1 MNINKSYHILLL
13 LFTIAIFRTCPVK
26 AQGTVIDSMQNWI
39 KNNPKIDSQYILT
52 LHRLS
57 YRYNENNIAKSFEY
71 YEKVATLSDS
81 LDFSY
86 GKSLAQIN
94 LGLLL
99 SNSANYEGSN
109 SAYFKAI
116 EYADSFGVG
125 GLRLKAVSL
134 NNIGE
139 NFKIMQDFE
148 KCRQYTHE
156 AIPINRQLKSLFGL
170 AVNYEL
176 LQQCDLEEN
185 LYVDAKI
192 DLDSGIEFA
201 LTTND
206 DYLLSQYYLGYGKL
220 QAISNN
226 IDSAEYFFKKAL
238 VLANTQKELRNK
250 YQVYKAK
257 AEYLKNLSPE
267 KKIELLDS
275 ALSIARKTNYLD
287 GISQAANLLS
297 NEYELN
303 KNKDS
308 SLLYYSIYR
317 KANDSVF
324 SENNRRNMVIKEADW
339 LVRGKEI
346 ENAHLKELSAIQKK
360 DILFRN
366 VLLFIIAG
374 LSLLIII
381 FSFVINKNVRIKK
394 KHAESELKQKITEM
408 QMQSLR
414 AQMNPHFIFNCLNS
428 IENFIM
434 KNDKIAASE
443 YLNKFSGLIRIML
456 DSSRVELTSFIKN
469 MEGIQLY
476 VELEQ
481 LRFNYK
487 FSFKSDIDPELLN
500 GDFKVPH
507 LLTQP
512 YVENAILHGLSQSE
526 GENLKLY
533 LSATL
538 EGEYIHYTIEDNGIG
553 REKSTKYRN
562 HNKPGH
568 KSIGIELSEERINMF
583 NQQYNGTGGI
593 EITDLYDTNDK
604 SIGTRVNIKIKAV

>member
-1 MNINKSYHILLL
+1 M
-13 LFTIAIFRTCPVK
+13 K

-81 LDFSY
+81 LDFTY

-220 QAISNN
+220 QAIYNN

-303 KNKDS
+303 QNKDS

-487 FSFKSDIDPELLN
+487 FSFKSYIDPELLN

>member
-1 MNINKSYHILLL
+1 MNIIKSYQTLLL
-13 LFTIAIFRTCPVK
+13 LFTIAMFGTCPVK
-26 AQGTVIDSMQNWI
+26 AQSNLIDSMLNWI

-81 LDFSY
+81 LDFTY

-94 LGLLL
+94 LALLL
-99 SNSANYEGSN
+99 SNSANFEGSN

-116 EYADSFGVG
+116 EYADSFGIG

-139 NFKIMQDFE
+139 NFKIMNDFE

-156 AIPINRQLKSLFGL
+156 AIPINRQLKAWYGL
-170 AVNYEL
+170 GANYEL
-176 LQQCDLEEN
+176 LQQCDLMEK
-185 LYVDAKI
+185 LYDDAKI
-192 DLDSGIEFA
+192 HLDSGIEYT
-201 LTTND
+201 LKTND
-206 DYLLSQYYLGYGKL
+206 SYLLSQYYVGYGKL
-220 QAISNN
+220 QAIAGN
-226 IDSAEYFFKKAL
+226 IDSAKYFFDKAL
-238 VLANTQKELRNK
+238 SLAHSQNELRNE
-250 YQVYKAK
+250 YQVYRAK
-257 AEYLKNLSPE
+257 AEYLKKLPGY

-275 ALSIARKTNYLD
+275 ALAIARKTMYME

-297 NEYELN
+297 NEYDL
-303 KNKDS
+303 KQNKDS
-308 SLLYYSIYR
+308 SLLYYRIYR

-339 LVRGKEI
+339 MIKGKEI
-346 ENAHLKELSAIQKK
+346 ENAHLKELAVIQKR

-381 FSFVINKNVRIKK
+381 FSFVINKNVRAKK
-394 KHAESELKQKITEM
+394 KHTESELKQKITEM

-434 KNDKIAASE
+434 RNDKRAASE
-443 YLNKFSGLIRIML
+443 YLNKFSELIRIML
-456 DSSRVELTSFIKN
+456 DSSRVDLTSFIKN

-481 LRFNYK
+481 LRFNCK
-487 FSFKSDIDPELLN
+487 FSFKHDVDPELLN
-500 GDFKVPH
+500 GDFRVPH
-507 LLTQP
+507 LLIQP

-526 GENLKLY
+526 GENLRLY
-533 LSATL
+533 LSTTL

-553 REKSTKYRN
+553 REKSAKYRN

-583 NQQYNGTGGI
+583 NQQYNGTGGV
-593 EITDLYDTNDK
+593 EITDLYDTNGQPT
-604 SIGTRVNIKIKAV
+604 GTRVKIKIKAV

>member
-1 MNINKSYHILLL
+1 MNINKSYHTLL
-13 LFTIAIFRTCPVK
+13 LFFIITISGTSPVK
-26 AQGTVIDSMQNWI
+26 AQSNVIDSMLNWI

-81 LDFSY
+81 FDFTY

-99 SNSANYEGSN
+99 SNSANFEGSN
-109 SAYFKAI
+109 GAYFKAI

-139 NFKIMQDFE
+139 NFKIMNDFE

-156 AIPINRQLKSLFGL
+156 AIPINRQLKAWFGL

-176 LQQCDLEEN
+176 LQQCDLQEN
-185 LYVDAKI
+185 LYANAKI
-192 DLDSGIEFA
+192 DLDSGLEFA

-206 DYLLSQYYLGYGKL
+206 SYLLSQYYLGYGKL
-220 QAISNN
+220 QAISNK
-226 IDSAEYFFKKAL
+226 IDSAEYFFNKAL
-238 VLANTQKELRNK
+238 ELANKQNELRNK

-257 AEYLKNLSPE
+257 AEYLKNLPAE

-275 ALSIARKTNYLD
+275 ALMIARKTNYLE
-287 GISQAANLLS
+287 GISQVANLLS
-297 NEYELN
+297 NEYDLN
-303 KNKDS
+303 RNKDS
-308 SLLYYSIYR
+308 SLLYYRIYR
-317 KANDSVF
+317 KANDSIF
-324 SENNRRNMVIKEADW
+324 SENNRRNMVIKEANW
-339 LVRGKEI
+339 MVRGKEM
-346 ENAHLKELSAIQKK
+346 ENAHLKELSAIQKR

-366 VLLFIIAG
+366 VLLLIIAG

-381 FSFVINKNVRIKK
+381 FSFVINKNVRAKK
-394 KHAESELKQKITEM
+394 KHTESELQQKITEM

-443 YLNKFSGLIRIML
+443 YLNKFSELIRIML
-456 DSSRVELTSFIKN
+456 DSSRVDLTSFIKN

-476 VELEQ
+476 IELEQ
-481 LRFNYK
+481 LRFNCK

-507 LLTQP
+507 LLIQP

-533 LSATL
+533 LSAIL
-538 EGEYIHYTIEDNGIG
+538 KGEYIHYSIEDNGIG
-553 REKSTKYRN
+553 REKSAKYRN

-583 NQQYNGTGGI
+583 NQQHNGTGGI
-593 EITDLYDTNDK
+593 EIIDLYDTNGK
-604 SIGTRVNIKIKAV
+604 AIGTRVNIKIKAV

>member
-1 MNINKSYHILLL
+1 M
-13 LFTIAIFRTCPVK
+13 K

-226 IDSAEYFFKKAL
+226 IDSAEYFFMKAL

>member
-1 MNINKSYHILLL
+1 MFGTS
-13 LFTIAIFRTCPVK
+13 PVK
-26 AQGTVIDSMQNWI
+26 AQSNLIDSMLNWI

-71 YEKVATLSDS
+71 YQKVATLSDS
-81 LDFSY
+81 LDYTY

-99 SNSANYEGSN
+99 SNSANFEGSN

-139 NFKIMQDFE
+139 NFKAIKDFE
-148 KCRQYTHE
+148 KCRQYTRE
-156 AIPINRQLKSLFGL
+156 AIPINRQLKAWYGL
-170 AVNYEL
+170 VVNYEL

-185 LYVDAKI
+185 LYDHAKI
-192 DLDSGIEFA
+192 DLDSGIELA
-201 LTTND
+201 LKIND
-206 DYLLSQYYLGYGKL
+206 SYLLSQYYLGYGKL

-226 IDSAEYFFKKAL
+226 IDSARYFFNRAL
-238 VLANTQKELRNK
+238 DLANKQNELKNK

-257 AEYLKNLSPE
+257 AEYLKNLLPGE
-267 KKIELLDS
+267 KIELLDS
-275 ALSIARKTNYLD
+275 ALIIARQINYLE
-287 GISQAANLLS
+287 GISQVANLLS
-297 NEYELN
+297 NEYDLN

-308 SLLYYSIYR
+308 SLLYYLIYK
-317 KANDSVF
+317 KANDSIF
-324 SENNRRNMVIKEADW
+324 SENNRRNMAIKEADW
-339 LVRGKEI
+339 MVRGKEI

-366 VLLFIIAG
+366 ILLFIIAG
-374 LSLLIII
+374 LLLLIII
-381 FSFVINKNVRIKK
+381 FSFVINKNVRAKK
-394 KHAESELKQKITEM
+394 KHSESELKQKITEM
-408 QMQSLR
+408 QMQALR

-443 YLNKFSGLIRIML
+443 YLNKFSELIRIML
-456 DSSRVELTSFIKN
+456 DSSRVDLTSFIKN

-481 LRFNYK
+481 LRFNCK
-487 FSFKSDIDPELLN
+487 FSFKSDIDPQLLN
-500 GDFKVPH
+500 GDYQVPH
-507 LLTQP
+507 LLIQP

-533 LSATL
+533 LSTSL
-538 EGEYIHYTIEDNGIG
+538 KDDYIYYTIEDNGIG
-553 REKSTKYRN
+553 REKSAKYRN
-562 HNKPGH
+562 HNKPDH

-583 NQQYNGTGGI
+583 NQKHNGTGGI
-593 EITDLYDTNDK
+593 EIIDLYDDNGK
-604 SIGTRVNIKIKAV
+604 PIGTRVNIKIKAV